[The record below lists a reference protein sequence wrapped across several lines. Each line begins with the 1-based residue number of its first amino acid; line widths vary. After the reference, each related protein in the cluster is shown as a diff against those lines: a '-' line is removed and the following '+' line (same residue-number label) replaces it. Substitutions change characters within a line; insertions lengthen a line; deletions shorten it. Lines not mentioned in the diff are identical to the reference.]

1 MLTWRYWS
9 SNIRRISCSF
19 GCWARSAKW
28 ADSTASP
35 ESFVMRNP
43 RGRNSFAGSL
53 GGPNHEYSSTGGVRV
68 VAAAR
73 PRSSAVAICSALG
86 WSSMACARVGAT
98 HIMISA
104 PARKVLM
111 VSSSGRYVPGPS
123 SSVKVGARR
132 AVPLRLADSVL
143 RGYTLRRDGVATHQ
157 PRDGAADA
165 GDPANLLP
173 GLPEGPLPEHHILH
187 RRVGS
192 VHGGQRE
199 GPLLLPQRGG
209 GAEGAS
215 SRLHRLR

>member
-73 PRSSAVAICSALG
+73 PRSSAVAICSARG

-98 HIMISA
+98 HMMISA
-104 PARKVLM
+104 PARKVIMLA
-111 VSSSGRYVPGPS
+111 SSRRYVPSPLC
-123 SSVKVGARR
+123 SVKVGARHAR
-132 AVPLRLADSVL
+132 APTLAGSDRLV
-143 RGYTLRRDGVATHQ
+143 YTERRYGVATHQ
-157 PRDGAADA
+157 AGDRAADA
-165 GDPANLLP
+165 GDPAYLLP

-192 VHGGQRE
+192 VHGVQRD
-199 GPLLLPQRGG
+199 GPLRLPQRGEVP
-209 GAEGAS
+209 EGS
-215 SRLHRLR
+215 SSHLH

>member
-1 MLTWRYWS
+1 MLTWRYRS

-35 ESFVMRNP
+35 ESFVMRTP

-73 PRSSAVAICSALG
+73 PCSSAVAICSALG

-104 PARKVLM
+104 PARKILM
-111 VSSSGRYVPGPS
+111 LASWAVCTETVMICQGRGT
-123 SSVKVGARR
+123 ACR
-132 AVPLRLADSVL
+132 APTLAGSDRLV
-143 RGYTLRRDGVATHQ
+143 YTERRDGVATRQ
-157 PRDGAADA
+157 AGDRAADA

-173 GLPEGPLPEHHILH
+173 GLPEGPLPQHHILH
-187 RRVGS
+187 RRVGP
-192 VHGGQRE
+192 VHGM
-199 GPLLLPQRGG
+199 QRGG
-209 GAEGAS
+209 PLRLSQRGEIPEGSS
-215 SRLHRLR
+215 SRL

>member
-68 VAAAR
+68 VATAR
-73 PRSSAVAICSALG
+73 PCSSAEAICSALG

-98 HIMISA
+98 HMMISA

-111 VSSSGRYVPGPS
+111 LASSWRYVPRQVPA
-123 SSVKVGARR
+123 VKLAGSD
-132 AVPLRLADSVL
+132 RLV
-143 RGYTLRRDGVATHQ
+143 YTERRDGVATHQ
-157 PRDGAADA
+157 AGDRAADA
-165 GDPANLLP
+165 GDPTNLLP

-192 VHGGQRE
+192 VHGVQRD
-199 GPLLLPQRGG
+199 GPLRLPQRGEVP
-209 GAEGAS
+209 EGSS
-215 SRLHRLR
+215 SRLH